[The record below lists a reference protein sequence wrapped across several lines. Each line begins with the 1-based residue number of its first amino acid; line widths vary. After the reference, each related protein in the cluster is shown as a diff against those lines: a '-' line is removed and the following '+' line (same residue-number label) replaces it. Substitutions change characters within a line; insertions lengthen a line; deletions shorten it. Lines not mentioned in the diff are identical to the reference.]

1 MKYRWLVLLLFIFS
15 CGYKPLLIENK
26 NNFKFNDA
34 KLLGDQ
40 QISELILDN
49 LETLKDINS
58 VNKIEINS
66 NLKSSIS
73 SKDKKGD
80 PEIFTLNISSEVTVI
95 KNDKIVKT
103 NFSDSIT
110 YKNQESKFKLKK
122 YEDKL
127 KSDLISKVSEDI
139 RLFLLSTN

>member
-1 MKYRWLVLLLFIFS
+1 MKLRWLILFLFIFS
-15 CGYKPLLIENK
+15 CGYRPLLIENK

-34 KLLGDQ
+34 KLLGDK

-49 LETLKDINS
+49 LETLRDINS
-58 VNKIEINS
+58 INKIEINS
-66 NLKSSIS
+66 FFKSSIS
-73 SKDKKGD
+73 SKDRKGD
-80 PEIFTLNISSEVTVI
+80 PEIFTLNINSDVTLI
-95 KNDKIVKT
+95 KKDKTLKA

-139 RLFLLSTN
+139 TLFLLSTD